1 MSKWLKIVQILCIS
15 ILLFGI
21 VGIVISQRVVYKY
34 ESLLD
39 TNEIQFA
46 QISDTHFMN
55 NYHESR
61 YSKIIDTINEEEVDV
76 VLFTGDLF
84 QVEEIS
90 TSLEE
95 NIIDILS
102 GLECTNKLAIL
113 GNHDLRSVE
122 KRDTVIRILENSGFT
137 VLRNEDV
144 LLTINDIEYHFI
156 GLDDYINGNN
166 DYDEILKTVE
176 DHNNNYVLA
185 HEPDIF
191 EQVYQLNVIA
201 MFAGHTHGGQIRL
214 PFIGHIVMVYGAKNY
229 PEHYYNKDNT
239 ELFTSFGLGNSGIQF
254 RFFNPRYVNFYSN
267 S

>member
-1 MSKWLKIVQILCIS
+1 MLV
-15 ILLFGI
+15 FGI
-21 VGIVISQRVVYKY
+21 VGIISSQRVVYEY
-34 ESLLD
+34 DSIID

-46 QISDTHFMN
+46 QITDTHFMN

-61 YSKIIDTINEEEVDV
+61 YDKIIDTINDEEVDV

-90 TSLEE
+90 ESLEE
-95 NIIDILS
+95 SITDILN
-102 GLECTNKLAIL
+102 GLECENKLAIL

-122 KRDTVIRILENSGFT
+122 KRDTVIRILEDSGFT
-137 VLRNEDV
+137 VLRNEDI

-166 DYDEILKTVE
+166 NYDEILKTV
-176 DHNNNYVLA
+176 DDYDNNYVLA
-185 HEPDIF
+185 HEPDVF
-191 EQVYQLNVIA
+191 DQVHPLNVIA
-201 MFAGHTHGGQIRL
+201 MFAGHTHGGQVRL
-214 PFIGHIVMVYGAKNY
+214 PFVGHLIMVYGARNY
-229 PEHYYNKDNT
+229 PNHYNIKGET
-239 ELFTSFGLGNSGIQF
+239 ELFTSFGLGNAGIQF